1 MKRSKNRRWCVLCV
15 FTSVR
20 ARVFTCDAS
29 LSSSEIM
36 RELLELLETIDDA
49 DDSRHSKICS
59 SSSSSSSSSFAEGL
73 FLRRLLKHAR
83 YLREEC
89 NLDNATVSR
98 AALRDA
104 EAIQECCK
112 RVRECKKKREE
123 RKTKESAPHGTESNA
138 TTMTAASRLCV
149 DDNIFRGRGSQE
161 RGGQKSGRVKNTRV
175 VEDEEE
181 EEENEKE
188 GEERVQTNASTS
200 SSSSYAS
207 QRTKVSS
214 MRERRARDIERAKSQ
229 RKERERKAEE
239 KKRKEEKEAKDKRL
253 KLESRA
259 KEAMRVVLSRENI
272 TKERGC
278 RNNAAAEKLNIK
290 RHSPRCSQRE
300 RKRPSYMKAVR
311 EKDVDAQAVLAIEE
325 VLETLIAATVRS
337 ASNAAWKRAKML
349 AMQANEKEKEILGSV
364 PATDEEAGEFR
375 LAKTA
380 APATSTKKEKKP
392 AKIVNFV
399 DLVKAAA
406 KESALQKRNRERKEE
421 KERELAEK
429 KRLEKIAFKKQRE
442 KAELLR
448 VKLEELRK
456 EKVKL
461 EEEKK
466 REMREKKRIADE
478 KKAWREDRQ
487 RRRDQAALEVARN
500 AREKA
505 EVNAFLDALVNE
517 IVRDSCRKAPVLR
530 VPVDIRRKNR
540 RQQRA

>member
-49 DDSRHSKICS
+49 DDSRHVKICS
-59 SSSSSSSSSFAEGL
+59 SSSSFSSSFAEGL

-138 TTMTAASRLCV
+138 TTMTAASRLC
-149 DDNIFRGRGSQE
+149 DDNIIFRGRGSQE
-161 RGGQKSGRVKNTRV
+161 RTGQKSGRVKNTRV
-175 VEDEEE
+175 VEEEE
-181 EEENEKE
+181 EEEEE
-188 GEERVQTNASTS
+188 GEERLQTNASTS

-207 QRTKVSS
+207 QRTKISS

-364 PATDEEAGEFR
+364 PATEEEAGEFR
-375 LAKTA
+375 LTKTA

-399 DLVKAAA
+399 DVVNAAA

-421 KERELAEK
+421 KQRELAEK

>member
-1 MKRSKNRRWCVLCV
+1 M
-15 FTSVR
+15 R
-20 ARVFTCDAS
+20 ARIFTCDAS

-36 RELLELLETIDDA
+36 RELLALLETIDDA
-49 DDSRHSKICS
+49 DHSRHSKIS
-59 SSSSSSSSSFAEGL
+59 SLSSSSSSFAEGL

-112 RVRECKKKREE
+112 RVRECKKKREKRE
-123 RKTKESAPHGTESNA
+123 TKESAPHGTESNA
-138 TTMTAASRLCV
+138 TTMTAASRLC
-149 DDNIFRGRGSQE
+149 DDNNIFRGRGSQE
-161 RGGQKSGRVKNTRV
+161 RRGKKSGRVKNTRIV
-175 VEDEEE
+175 EEE
-181 EEENEKE
+181 E
-188 GEERVQTNASTS
+188 EERVQTNASTS

-207 QRTKVSS
+207 QRTKTSS

-239 KKRKEEKEAKDKRL
+239 KKRKEEKEAKVKRL

-259 KEAMRVVLSRENI
+259 KEAMRVVLSRENT
-272 TKERGC
+272 TKDRGC

-300 RKRPSYMKAVR
+300 RKRPSYMKAIR
-311 EKDVDAQAVLAIEE
+311 EKDVDAHAVLAIEE

-349 AMQANEKEKEILGSV
+349 AMQANENEKEILGSV

-375 LAKTA
+375 LTKTA

-399 DLVKAAA
+399 DVVKAAA
-406 KESALQKRNRERKEE
+406 KESALQKRNRERREE

-461 EEEKK
+461 EEEEK

-517 IVRDSCRKAPVLR
+517 IVRDFCRKAPVLR

>member
-1 MKRSKNRRWCVLCV
+1 
-15 FTSVR
+15 
-20 ARVFTCDAS
+20 
-29 LSSSEIM
+29 M
-36 RELLELLETIDDA
+36 RELLALLETIDDA
-49 DDSRHSKICS
+49 DDSRHSKIS
-59 SSSSSSSSSFAEGL
+59 SSSSSSSSSFAEGRV
-73 FLRRLLKHAR
+73 FLRRLLIHAR

-98 AALRDA
+98 AALRDT

-112 RVRECKKKREE
+112 RVRECKKKREKRE
-123 RKTKESAPHGTESNA
+123 TKESAPHGTESNA
-138 TTMTAASRLCV
+138 TTMTAASRLC
-149 DDNIFRGRGSQE
+149 DDNNIFRGRGSQE
-161 RGGQKSGRVKNTRV
+161 RRGLPESRRVKNTRI
-175 VEDEEE
+175 DEEE
-181 EEENEKE
+181 EE
-188 GEERVQTNASTS
+188 EERVQTNASTS

-207 QRTKVSS
+207 QRTKTSS

-239 KKRKEEKEAKDKRL
+239 KKRKEEKEAKVKRL

-259 KEAMRVVLSRENI
+259 KEAMRVVLSRENT
-272 TKERGC
+272 TKDRGC

-300 RKRPSYMKAVR
+300 RKRPSYMKAIR
-311 EKDVDAQAVLAIEE
+311 EKDVDAHAVLAIEE

-349 AMQANEKEKEILGSV
+349 AMQANENEKEILGSV
-364 PATDEEAGEFR
+364 PATDKEAGEFR
-375 LAKTA
+375 LTKTA

-399 DLVKAAA
+399 DVVKAAA
-406 KESALQKRNRERKEE
+406 KESALQKRNRERREE

-448 VKLEELRK
+448 VKLEGLRK

-487 RRRDQAALEVARN
+487 RRRDQAALEVAIN

-517 IVRDSCRKAPVLR
+517 IVRDFCRKAPVLR

>member
-1 MKRSKNRRWCVLCV
+1 
-15 FTSVR
+15 
-20 ARVFTCDAS
+20 
-29 LSSSEIM
+29 M
-36 RELLELLETIDDA
+36 RELLALLETIDDA
-49 DDSRHSKICS
+49 DHSRHSKIS

-98 AALRDA
+98 AALRDT

-112 RVRECKKKREE
+112 RVRECKKKREKRE
-123 RKTKESAPHGTESNA
+123 TKESAPHGTESNA
-138 TTMTAASRLCV
+138 TTMTAASRLC
-149 DDNIFRGRGSQE
+149 DDNNIFRGRGSQE
-161 RGGQKSGRVKNTRV
+161 RRGLPESRRVKNTRI
-175 VEDEEE
+175 DEEE
-181 EEENEKE
+181 EE
-188 GEERVQTNASTS
+188 EERVQTNASTS

-207 QRTKVSS
+207 QRTKTSS

-239 KKRKEEKEAKDKRL
+239 KKRKEEKEAKVKRL

-259 KEAMRVVLSRENI
+259 KEAMRVVLSRENT
-272 TKERGC
+272 TKDRGC

-300 RKRPSYMKAVR
+300 RKRPSYMKAIR
-311 EKDVDAQAVLAIEE
+311 EKDVDAHAVLAIEE

-349 AMQANEKEKEILGSV
+349 AMQANENEKEILGSV
-364 PATDEEAGEFR
+364 LATDEEAGEFR
-375 LAKTA
+375 LT

-399 DLVKAAA
+399 DVVKAAA
-406 KESALQKRNRERKEE
+406 KESALQKRNRERREE

-448 VKLEELRK
+448 VKLEGLRK
-456 EKVKL
+456 KKVKL

-487 RRRDQAALEVARN
+487 RRRDQAALEVAIN

-517 IVRDSCRKAPVLR
+517 IVRDFCRKAQVLR

>member
-1 MKRSKNRRWCVLCV
+1 
-15 FTSVR
+15 VR
-20 ARVFTCDAS
+20 ARIFTCDAS

-36 RELLELLETIDDA
+36 RELLALLETIDDA
-49 DDSRHSKICS
+49 DHSRHSKIS

-112 RVRECKKKREE
+112 RVRECKKKREKRE
-123 RKTKESAPHGTESNA
+123 TKESAPHGTESNA
-138 TTMTAASRLCV
+138 TTMTAASRLC
-149 DDNIFRGRGSQE
+149 DDNNIFRGRGSQE
-161 RGGQKSGRVKNTRV
+161 RRGKKSGRVKNTRIV
-175 VEDEEE
+175 EEE
-181 EEENEKE
+181 E
-188 GEERVQTNASTS
+188 EERVQTNSSTS

-207 QRTKVSS
+207 QRTKTSS

-239 KKRKEEKEAKDKRL
+239 KKRKEEKEAKVKRL

-259 KEAMRVVLSRENI
+259 KEAMRVVLSRENT
-272 TKERGC
+272 TKDRGC

-300 RKRPSYMKAVR
+300 RKRPSYMKAIR
-311 EKDVDAQAVLAIEE
+311 EKDVDAHAVLAIEE

-349 AMQANEKEKEILGSV
+349 AMQANENEKEILGSV

-375 LAKTA
+375 LTKTA

-399 DLVKAAA
+399 DVVKAAA
-406 KESALQKRNRERKEE
+406 KESALQKRNRERREE

-461 EEEKK
+461 EEEEK

-517 IVRDSCRKAPVLR
+517 IVRDFCRKAPVLR